1 MTQQQIIKEFE
12 RFSKAEKSAV
22 VRRLL
27 QIFEK
32 DLTDEKPIDE
42 SNHKPFSISAFK
54 LSPYRKYD
62 FDNIGRLI
70 EETEG
75 DFYK

>member
-1 MTQQQIIKEFE
+1 MTEQQIISEFE

-22 VRRLL
+22 MRRLL
-27 QIFEK
+27 QIFEQ
-32 DLTDEKPIDE
+32 DLIEEKTADK
-42 SNHKPFSISAFK
+42 SNAQTFSISAFS
-54 LSPYRKYD
+54 LCPYREYD
-62 FDNIGRLI
+62 FDNIGKLI